1 MDGMD
6 FLGNKRA
13 TPQTREQA
21 HSGREANSQLAGAS
35 SSMVAGSTASSTLST
50 SAAGMRQDR
59 LGWIKELVR
68 AEQRMEESGVI
79 EFGPAFDPAQILLSE
94 SVAFMNEMKVA
105 FVDAAS
111 AFNQLKGSSLGR
123 VKIYGIANTHADFM
137 LFRNGFKLIFALRE
151 PGAVSV
157 RFHYVGAGFQPA
169 GAPVTPGAG
178 AVSHAGE
185 EDLLI
190 ARWGAFG
197 DLNWTFQEQPIK
209 VDYLT
214 RYYLTRFIRESAK

>member
-1 MDGMD
+1 MDGMEI
-6 FLGNKRA
+6 LGNR
-13 TPQTREQA
+13 Q
-21 HSGREANSQLAGAS
+21 SAS
-35 SSMVAGSTASSTLST
+35 SAGGSASG
-50 SAAGMRQDR
+50 SATGSSASGGRGDR

-79 EFGPAFDPAQILLSE
+79 EFGPAFDPAQILLTE
-94 SVAFMNEMKVA
+94 SIAFMNELKVA

-137 LFRNGFKLIFALRE
+137 LFRNGFKLIFALKE
-151 PGAVSV
+151 PGAVSI

-169 GAPVTPGAG
+169 GAAMTPGAG
-178 AVSHAGE
+178 AVASVGE
-185 EDLLI
+185 EDMLI

-197 DLNWTFQEQPIK
+197 DLNWTYQEQAIK
-209 VDYLT
+209 TEYLV
-214 RYYLTRFIRESAK
+214 RYYVTRFVRESAK

>member
-1 MDGMD
+1 MDGMEI
-6 FLGNKRA
+6 LGNRPGTTGTAA
-13 TPQTREQA
+13 T
-21 HSGREANSQLAGAS
+21 GAS
-35 SSMVAGSTASSTLST
+35 ASSQNLRS
-50 SAAGMRQDR
+50 DR

-79 EFGPAFDPAQILLSE
+79 EFGPAFDPAQILLTE
-94 SVAFMNEMKVA
+94 SVAFMNELKVV

-137 LFRNGFKLIFALRE
+137 LFRNGFKLIFSLKE

-157 RFHYVGAGFQPA
+157 RFHYVGAGFQ
-169 GAPVTPGAG
+169 GAG
-178 AVSHAGE
+178 ASVAPGTGAVASTMGE

-197 DLNWTFQEQPIK
+197 DLNWTYQEQAIK
-209 VDYLT
+209 IDYLV
-214 RYYLTRFIRESAK
+214 RYYMTRFVRESAK

>member
-1 MDGMD
+1 MDGMEI
-6 FLGNKRA
+6 LGNR
-13 TPQTREQA
+13 Q
-21 HSGREANSQLAGAS
+21 GAGA
-35 SSMVAGSTASSTLST
+35 TAS
-50 SAAGMRQDR
+50 AGQPTQGLRSDR
-59 LGWIKELVR
+59 LGWIKDLVR

-79 EFGPAFDPAQILLSE
+79 EFGPAFDPAQILVSE
-94 SVAFMNEMKVA
+94 SVAFMNELKMV

-137 LFRNGFKLIFALRE
+137 LFRNGFKLIFSLKE

-157 RFHYVGAGFQPA
+157 RFHYVGAGFQQT
-169 GAPVTPGAG
+169 GATVAPGGG
-178 AVSHAGE
+178 AVASHVGE

-197 DLNWTFQEQPIK
+197 DLNWTYQEQAIK
-209 VDYLT
+209 TDYLV
-214 RYYLTRFIRESAK
+214 RYYLTRFVRESAK